1 MHNWQ
6 NGQYWGTGQWVV
18 MAVLMVLF
26 WGAVIT
32 VVIVA
37 LNRRHQ
43 PAGTGRIDP
52 VADEPLRILAARF
65 ARGEID
71 EAEFISRREALLRT
85 Q

>member
-43 PAGTGRIDP
+43 PAGPGRIDQ

>member
-6 NGQYWGTGQWVV
+6 NGHAWGGGHWI
-18 MAVLMVLF
+18 VLAGLMILF

-32 VVIVA
+32 VVVVA
-37 LNRRHQ
+37 LKRRN
-43 PAGTGRIDP
+43 PAESGRSDQL
-52 VADEPLRILAARF
+52 ADEPLRILAARF

>member
-43 PAGTGRIDP
+43 PAGPSRIDQ

-71 EAEFISRREALLRT
+71 EAEFISRRDALLRT